1 MSVQSAEIVR
11 APIYLC
17 CAERRADDMGMGN
30 PEPIYYTADMVRD
43 LIREDR
49 AWPRYETVRGELL
62 VTPAPR
68 VTHQRVVLRLAYHL
82 MQYIER
88 EPIGEV
94 FTSPADISW
103 KLPDVL
109 VQPDVFVISPE
120 SSRAATDEGWP
131 GVMHLLLAAEV
142 LSPGSTRQDR
152 FTKRRLY
159 QERGVPTYWV
169 IDVDDRSV
177 EIWTTSDAL
186 PRVERERLHWH
197 PAGAREPCAIAI
209 ADLLV

>member
-1 MSVQSAEIVR
+1 
-11 APIYLC
+11 
-17 CAERRADDMGMGN
+17 MGMGN

-68 VTHQRVVLRLAYHL
+68 VAHRRVAFRLARRLADYL
-82 MQYIER
+82 DR
-88 EPIGEV
+88 EPVGEA
-94 FTSPADISW
+94 FMSPADISW

-109 VQPDVFVISPE
+109 VQPDVFVIPPE

-142 LSPGSTRQDR
+142 LSPSSTRQDR

-169 IDVDDRSV
+169 IDADDRSV

-197 PAGAREPCAIAI
+197 PVGAHAPFEVAI
-209 ADLLV
+209 ADLLA